1 MNNSSLK
8 KIINNLSS
16 GIGATMVAISVH
28 SYYLTLKD
36 QRVKDNLSKTLD
48 IINENQII
56 KAQNYYNGKI
66 NLSEID
72 QKQLVNELINIKER
86 LGMVQKAM
94 DKYEEETSI
103 GQKVMD
109 LFLNTRPDFSSMINK
124 IPSNDVL
131 ANNSQPIQQTITN
144 QPITKKVLNNLEE
157 YRKSFEA
164 QSSLDESIKEKGF
177 INNNLSET
185 AREYNNKIE
194 PKLPSSSTNYETIIS
209 NNNLI
214 DEVKE
219 FLKSYQE
226 WVNSLSIIK
235 QGAIIHILTSSIIL
249 INVISLMSVFYGD
262 SLIKYFKIEEKYP
275 RIAKFIQLRRKFQQ
289 YYFFISILW
298 IFLSLV
304 TVLIFNLWLF
314 LFID

>member
-94 DKYEEETSI
+94 DKYEEETFI

-131 ANNSQPIQQTITN
+131 TNNSQPIQQTITN

-164 QSSLDESIKEKGF
+164 QSSLDESIIEKGF

-194 PKLPSSSTNYETIIS
+194 PKLPSSSTNY
-209 NNNLI
+209 N
-214 DEVKE
+214 
-219 FLKSYQE
+219 F
-226 WVNSLSIIK
+226 
-235 QGAIIHILTSSIIL
+235 
-249 INVISLMSVFYGD
+249 
-262 SLIKYFKIEEKYP
+262 
-275 RIAKFIQLRRKFQQ
+275 
-289 YYFFISILW
+289 
-298 IFLSLV
+298 
-304 TVLIFNLWLF
+304 
-314 LFID
+314 